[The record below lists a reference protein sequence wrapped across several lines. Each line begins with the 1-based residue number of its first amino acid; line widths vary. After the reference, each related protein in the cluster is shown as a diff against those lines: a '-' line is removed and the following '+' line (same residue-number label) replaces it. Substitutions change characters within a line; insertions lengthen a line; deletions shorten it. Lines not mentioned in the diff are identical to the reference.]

1 MRLHSY
7 RGRHRA
13 HRRLSVHRL
22 PLTPLPQPTSW
33 FRWIISSTSCM
44 SWPQSDFTSS
54 TRRFHSVAFV
64 LLACSYV
71 PPVSLSYSEE
81 RLVARLIETDE
92 VHEDGAAG
100 DVAAQVSD
108 VLTDSGRLVHGAVQ
122 QCLDVRERRLQL
134 LVVLVS
140 TERGG
145 LTRESES
152 IITLQN
158 CVVLSPKTS
167 LQRRHSISRY
177 LIM

>member
-1 MRLHSY
+1 
-7 RGRHRA
+7 
-13 HRRLSVHRL
+13 
-22 PLTPLPQPTSW
+22 
-33 FRWIISSTSCM
+33 M

-71 PPVSLSYSEE
+71 PPVPLSYSKE

-92 VHEDGAAG
+92 VHEDGATG

-108 VLTDSGRLVHGAVQ
+108 VLTDSRRLVHGAVQ

-158 CVVLSPKTS
+158 CVVFSPKTS